1 MKLGGAGAKSRKKLG
16 AKTVRRSHGL
26 TNLLQLLKGHQ
37 SVNPTWKEIIMK
49 PKYLIAH
56 LSSIVGAA
64 VLGAATLSPQPA
76 LANLV
81 VDGGFESPVIFSQW
95 STFGPGPL
103 GGWTISSGSVEIL
116 RSYWQ
121 PSEGFQSLDTS
132 GDGSGVIQQTI
143 ATVVGLTYRLSFDLS
158 GNPDGGTTIK
168 TLQAGFGTATQ
179 SFHFDTTL
187 TTRTD
192 MQWSPQTWDIVAT
205 TSSTV
210 LSFENIGTGPYGAA
224 LDNVSLTVIPEPS
237 VMAFAGVG
245 AVWLGVMAR
254 KRPSA

>member
-1 MKLGGAGAKSRKKLG
+1 MLQP
-16 AKTVRRSHGL
+16 
-26 TNLLQLLKGHQ
+26 LQL
-37 SVNPTWKEIIMK
+37 VNNTWKETSMK
-49 PKYLIAH
+49 ASDFISH
-56 LSSIVGAA
+56 LRSVVGAA
-64 VLGAATLSPQPA
+64 VIAAATISPQQA
-76 LANLV
+76 QGNLV
-81 VDGGFESPVIFSQW
+81 VNGGFESPVILSQW

-121 PSEGFQSLDTS
+121 PSEGLQSLDTAGNES
-132 GDGSGVIQQTI
+132 GLIQQTI
-143 ATVVGLTYRLSFDLS
+143 TTVPGLTYRLTFDLS

-168 TLQAGFGTATQ
+168 TLEAGFGASTQ
-179 SFHFDTTL
+179 IFYFDTTL

-192 MQWSPQTWDIVAT
+192 MQWSSQTWDIVAT

-210 LSFENIGTGPYGAA
+210 LSFANIGTGPYGAA

-237 VMAFAGVG
+237 IMAFACLG
-245 AVWLGVMAR
+245 AVWLGVRAK

>member
-1 MKLGGAGAKSRKKLG
+1 
-16 AKTVRRSHGL
+16 
-26 TNLLQLLKGHQ
+26 
-37 SVNPTWKEIIMK
+37 MK
-49 PKYLIAH
+49 PNYLITH
-56 LSSIVGAA
+56 LSSLVGAA
-64 VLGAATLSPQPA
+64 VLAAATISPQQA
-76 LANLV
+76 QGNLV
-81 VDGGFESPVIFSQW
+81 VNGGFESPVIFSQW

-121 PSEGFQSLDTS
+121 PSEGLQSLDTA
-132 GDGSGVIQQTI
+132 GDDSGVVQQTI
-143 ATVVGLTYRLSFDLS
+143 TTIPGLTYRLTFDLS

-168 TLQAGFGTATQ
+168 TLQAGFGAATQ
-179 SFHFDTTL
+179 AFNFDTTL

-237 VMAFAGVG
+237 VMAFAGLA
-245 AVWLGVMAR
+245 AVWLGVIAR